1 MRTTSAILAVSFL
14 LGGCASTPQPP
25 AAVAS
30 KVGSEPAP
38 IEAEPATPRTAA
50 DAPLDWARL
59 EAAVAEAARDK
70 RMKIPPAKMRDA
82 AVAYAKD
89 INRIPVEYMR
99 QYHLNRAA
107 LVLEREV
114 FSGETLAEGAAL
126 RATVSGGSG
135 GGSRSTGSRGSRDIG
150 RTSRS
155 GNNSGTNRS
164 SGTSNNNNN
173 NNNSNNS
180 GF

>member
-1 MRTTSAILAVSFL
+1 MRTTSAILALSVLF
-14 LGGCASTPQPP
+14 GGCASTQQPP
-25 AAVAS
+25 AAMAS
-30 KVGSEPAP
+30 RVGSEPAP
-38 IEAEPATPRTAA
+38 IEAEPATPRTAE

-82 AVAYAKD
+82 AIAYAKD

-135 GGSRSTGSRGSRDIG
+135 GGSRSSGSRSSRDIG

-155 GNNSGTNRS
+155 GSNTGTSRS
-164 SGTSNNNNN
+164 SGNSNNNSSNNNN
-173 NNNSNNS
+173 S

>member
-1 MRTTSAILAVSFL
+1 MRTTSAIFALSFL
-14 LGGCASTPQPP
+14 IGGCASTQQPP
-25 AAVAS
+25 AAMAS
-30 KVGSEPAP
+30 KVGSEPAL

-50 DAPLDWARL
+50 DAPLEWARL
-59 EAAVAEAARDK
+59 DAAVAEAARDR
-70 RMKIPPAKMRDA
+70 RMKIPPAKVREA
-82 AVAYAKD
+82 AVAYAMD

-135 GGSRSTGSRGSRDIG
+135 GGSRSSGSRGSRDIG

-155 GNNSGTNRS
+155 GSNSGTSRS
-164 SGTSNNNNN
+164 SGTSNNN
-173 NNNSNNS
+173 SSGNNS